1 MTLFPRTVNET
12 TSRELRKTFRNPSEI
27 FYPLIFFVLVL
38 TMFPFAIPPVPGLFN
53 SIASGILWTAA
64 LLAISLSLETLFK
77 ADYGSGALEVIHLS
91 GADLVLVGAGKSLGH
106 WIISGLPI
114 ASLAFPIGWALDL
127 SFLTL
132 WVLVL
137 TLMLGSGTMSLTGA
151 SISALTVG
159 LRGGGLLLV
168 MLTLPFFVP
177 LLIFGSS
184 AATNASL
191 GIVPEAELYFLGG
204 MFVLSLTVAPWA
216 TAHAIRIRL
225 G

>member
-77 ADYGSGALEVIHLS
+77 ADYSSGALEVIHLS

-106 WIISGLPI
+106 WII
-114 ASLAFPIGWALDL
+114 FRTTNC
-127 SFLTL
+127 LTC
-132 WVLVL
+132 
-137 TLMLGSGTMSLTGA
+137 
-151 SISALTVG
+151 IS
-159 LRGGGLLLV
+159 
-168 MLTLPFFVP
+168 
-177 LLIFGSS
+177 
-184 AATNASL
+184 
-191 GIVPEAELYFLGG
+191 Y
-204 MFVLSLTVAPWA
+204 
-216 TAHAIRIRL
+216 RL
-225 G
+225 GVRFELSNPVGAGANPDAWKWDDEPDRRINKRPNRWVKRRRIAASYAHSAIFCTTTYIWKLCCHKCLFRDNP

>member
-1 MTLFPRTVNET
+1 MTSLTQTINET
-12 TSRELRKTFRNPSEI
+12 TFRELRKTFRSPSEL

-38 TMFPFAIPPVPGLFN
+38 TMFPFAIPPIAGLFK

-77 ADYGSGALEVIHLS
+77 ADYSSGVLELIHLS
-91 GADLVLVGAGKSLGH
+91 GANLVLIAFGKALAH
-106 WIISGLPI
+106 WILSGLPI
-114 ASLAFPIGWALDL
+114 ALLAFPIGWALDL
-127 SFLTL
+127 NLLTL
-132 WVLVL
+132 LVLVASL
-137 TLMLGSGTMSLTGA
+137 LLGSATMSLVGA

-159 LRGGGLLLV
+159 LGGGGFLLV

-184 AATNASL
+184 AAANASL
-191 GIVPEAELYFLGG
+191 GIVPEAEMYFLGG
-204 MFVLSLTVAPWA
+204 MFVLSLTLAPWA

>member
-1 MTLFPRTVNET
+1 MTSLTQTINET
-12 TSRELRKTFRNPSEI
+12 TFRELRKTFRSPSEL

-38 TMFPFAIPPVPGLFN
+38 TMFPFAIPPIAGLFK

-77 ADYGSGALEVIHLS
+77 ADYSSGALELIHLS
-91 GADLVLVGAGKSLGH
+91 GANLVLIAFGKALAH
-106 WIISGLPI
+106 WILSGLPI
-114 ASLAFPIGWALDL
+114 ALLAFPIGWALDL
-127 SFLTL
+127 NLLTL
-132 WVLVL
+132 LVLVASL
-137 TLMLGSGTMSLTGA
+137 LLGSATMSLVGA

-159 LRGGGLLLV
+159 LGGGGFLLV

-184 AATNASL
+184 AAANASL
-191 GIVPEAELYFLGG
+191 GIVPEAEMYFLGG
-204 MFVLSLTVAPWA
+204 MFVLSLTLAPWA